1 MRIHN
6 KLTGTRGIIKA
17 WEESLKSPDEL
28 HRARVLAFWKKH
40 GFSATQE
47 AFRVS
52 RRTLFRWQSLANRRM
67 LAPKSKAPK
76 NRRRRQTPTAVSEFL
91 ITQRK
96 LHRRIGKE
104 KLQPLLRERG
114 YQYSVSTVGRI
125 LADLKRQG
133 RLSSGQRL
141 TLDARTGRLREYRKP
156 RVKKLRRPKGYR
168 VLEADTV
175 VRFIDGVKRY
185 VLTGID
191 TETRTAFAAAYTNHG
206 SASAADFL
214 AKTRAVLPDCPLDV
228 QTDNG
233 SEFAFH
239 FHAAVTKLGLHFHT
253 HPRSPKENAHVERFN
268 RTLSEDFLES
278 HKYLLRDDVA
288 EFNRKLMEWLLWYNS
303 ERPHAALGQIPPLR
317 YIYNQLQ
324 LPARECH
331 MWWTRTFILRGI
343 NLIL

>member
-1 MRIHN
+1 MIIHN
-6 KLTGTRGIIKA
+6 KLTGTRGIVKA
-17 WEESLKSPDEL
+17 WEESLKSPSEL

-40 GFSATQE
+40 GSFAAQE
-47 AFRVS
+47 AFGIS

-67 LAPKSKAPK
+67 LASKSKAPK
-76 NRRRRQTPTAVSEFL
+76 NRRRRQTPVEVSEFI

-96 LHRRIGKE
+96 LHPRIGKE
-104 KLQPLLRERG
+104 KLQPLLKGQG
-114 YQYSVSTVGRI
+114 YQYSVSTIGRI
-125 LADLKRQG
+125 LTDLKKQG
-133 RLSSGQRL
+133 RLSKGQRL
-141 TLDARTGRLREYRKP
+141 TLDARTGQLREYHKP
-156 RVKKLRRPKGYR
+156 KIKKLRRPKGYR

-191 TETRTAFAAAYTNHG
+191 TQTRTAFAAAYTNHG

-214 AKTRAVLPDCPLDV
+214 TKTREALPDCPPDV

-233 SEFAFH
+233 SEFACH
-239 FHAAVTKLGLHFHT
+239 FHVAVTKLGLHFHT
-253 HPRSPKENAHVERFN
+253 HPHSPKENAHIERFN

-288 EFNRKLMEWLLWYNS
+288 EFNRQLMEWLIWYNS

-317 YIYNQLQ
+317 YIYNK
-324 LPARECH
+324 LPPKECH
-331 MWWTRTFILRGI
+331 MWWTRTGD
-343 NLIL
+343 